1 VKPVWFAALVG
12 ASFILFYA
20 FPEIDLWFAGL
31 GYTPGQGFALGKT
44 APFEPLHD
52 AVNLII
58 AIIPVGA
65 LIAWLLKKLSTKAA
79 MFLVLSVIIGP
90 VVLANATFKDNW
102 GRARPNQ
109 IVEFGGEKQFTP
121 VAIPAD
127 QCQRNCSF
135 VSGDAAGGFAY
146 LAPALLAPL
155 AWRRR
160 AVVAGLAVG
169 AIFGANRILQG
180 GHFLSDVLFAGY
192 VVGGSIWLLHWL
204 FFGAGRAARFRAWA
218 AHQLTSHWGR
228 WRLAA
233 LLFVPLAIL
242 SFSFWDRG
250 VAIAMRAQPKWV
262 LKTFSYIT
270 QIGDGL
276 GWFIGS
282 ISLLLL
288 CLGLARWGKDPVT
301 AARWRSRAWAPGFF
315 LLGIAS
321 AGLVNSLLKFLFGR
335 ARPKLFFRDDVYGF
349 AFFKTP
355 ADWVSM
361 PSGHTAMALAVATAL
376 TCLWP
381 RWRWVI
387 LPIGFLVALSRLVVT
402 AHWLS
407 DVLIGSLVGSG
418 MVLVMRHILMANGI
432 QVGPGFDAKGHW
444 HRQSSISKGLGLVR
458 RPTNK

>member
-1 VKPVWFAALVG
+1 MKLSWFAALVV
-12 ASFILFYA
+12 ATFLLFYF
-20 FPEIDLWFAGL
+20 FPGIDLWFAGL

-52 AVNLII
+52 AVNWIVGLIVI
-58 AIIPVGA
+58 GA
-65 LIAWLLKKLSTKAA
+65 MAGWFLKKLSTKAA
-79 MFLVLSVIIGP
+79 AFLVLSVIIGP

-109 IVEFGGEKQFTP
+109 IVEFGGTKTFTP
-121 VAIPAD
+121 VAIPSD

-192 VVGGSIWLLHWL
+192 VVGGSIWLLHWIY
-204 FFGAGRAARFRAWA
+204 FGDGRAARLRAWIT
-218 AHQLTSHWGR
+218 QEMSSHWGR

-233 LLFVPLAIL
+233 TLFVPLAVT
-242 SFSFWDRG
+242 SFFFWDQEIARSMRG
-250 VAIAMRAQPKWV
+250 QPKPV
-262 LKTFSYIT
+262 LKTFGVIT
-270 QIGDGL
+270 QLGDGL
-276 GWFIGS
+276 GWFVGS
-282 ISLLLL
+282 ILLLVI
-288 CLGLARWGKDPVT
+288 CLWFGFRSRDHEV
-301 AARWRSRAWAPGFF
+301 AARWRVRAWAPGFF
-315 LLGIAS
+315 LAGIAA

-335 ARPKLFFRDDVYGF
+335 ARPKLFFRDEVYGF
-349 AFFKTP
+349 AFFRHVP
-355 ADWVSM
+355 DWVSM

-387 LPIGFLVALSRLVVT
+387 LPIGFLVALSRVVVT
-402 AHWLS
+402 AHWLG
-407 DVLIGSLVGSG
+407 DILIGSLVGSG
-418 MVLVMRHILMANGI
+418 MVLVIRHIFMANGI
-432 QVGPGFDAKGHW
+432 QVGPGFGATGVW
-444 HRQSSISKGLGLVR
+444 QRQSSISKGLGLVR